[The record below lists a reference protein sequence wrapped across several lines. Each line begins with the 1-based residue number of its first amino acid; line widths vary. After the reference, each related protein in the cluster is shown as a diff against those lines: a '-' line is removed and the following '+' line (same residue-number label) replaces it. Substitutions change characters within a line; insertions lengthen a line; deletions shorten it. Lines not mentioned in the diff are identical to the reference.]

1 MTQTTGT
8 PSTPDIALKLGDGVG
23 PADRAHTEEVIENL
37 VAKASRP
44 VIFARMKL
52 HIDETRPRDE
62 QALAQGTLDMSG
74 TLIRAESAAPTIPE
88 AVDALAT
95 RLERRMRRIA
105 ERREDE
111 NQRPPS
117 TPEGQWR
124 SGDLPSARPTYFAR
138 PKEERNIVRRKSF
151 APSFSTIDE
160 ALFDLEVLDHR
171 FFLFTDAG
179 SGEDAVVFETEDGVA
194 VRTASGIEPPHADD
208 HPELAVDP
216 RPAQVLADK
225 EAANRLDVSGAPFI
239 FFRQTDSGRGAV
251 LYRRYDGHY
260 GIIEPAG

>member
-8 PSTPDIALKLGDGVG
+8 PDTPDVVLKLGDGVG
-23 PADRAHTEEVIENL
+23 PADRTYAEEAIGKL

-52 HIDETRPRDE
+52 QIDETRPPDE
-62 QALAQGTLDMSG
+62 HALAQGTLDMSG
-74 TLIRAESAAPTIPE
+74 TLLRAESAAPSIPE

-95 RLERRMRRIA
+95 RLERRLRRIA
-105 ERREDE
+105 EQREDK

-138 PKEERNIVRRKSF
+138 PKEERTILRRKAF
-151 APSFSTIDE
+151 APSSSTIDE

-179 SGEDAVVFETEDGVA
+179 TGEDAVVFETEDGVA
-194 VRTASGIEPPHADD
+194 VRTSTGTEPPHADD
-208 HPELAVDP
+208 HPGLTFDP
-216 RPAQVLADK
+216 RPAQELTDE

-239 FFRQTDSGRGAV
+239 FFRQSESGRGAV

-260 GIIEPAG
+260 GIIEPAD

>member
-1 MTQTTGT
+1 MTETTGT
-8 PSTPDIALKLGDGVG
+8 PSTPDVALKLGDGVG
-23 PADRAHTEEVIENL
+23 PTDRAYAEEVIEGL

-44 VIFARMKL
+44 VLFVRMKL
-52 HIDETRPRDE
+52 HIDETRPRNE

-88 AVDALAT
+88 AVDVLGA
-95 RLERRMRRIA
+95 RLERRMRRIT

-111 NQRPPS
+111 SQRPPS
-117 TPEGQWR
+117 TPDGQWR

-138 PKEERNIVRRKSF
+138 PKEERNIVRRKAY
-151 APSFSTIDE
+151 APSFSSIDE

-179 SGEDAVVFETEDGVA
+179 TGEDAVVFETEDGVA
-194 VRTASGIEPPHADD
+194 VRTATGAALAHADER
-208 HPELAVDP
+208 PGLAVDL
-216 RPAQVLADK
+216 RPTQKLADE

-239 FFRQTDSGRGAV
+239 FFRQSKTGRGAV

>member
-8 PSTPDIALKLGDGVG
+8 PDTPDVALKLGDGVG
-23 PADRAHTEEVIENL
+23 TADRTYAEEAIGRL
-37 VAKASRP
+37 VARASRP

-52 HIDETRPRDE
+52 HIDETRPPDE
-62 QALAQGTLDMSG
+62 HALAQGTLDMSG
-74 TLIRAESAAPTIPE
+74 TLIRAEAAAPTITE

-105 ERREDE
+105 EQREAK

-117 TPEGQWR
+117 TPDGQWR

-138 PKEERNIVRRKSF
+138 PKDERKIVRRKAF
-151 APSFSTIDE
+151 APTFSTIDE

-179 SGEDAVVFETEDGVA
+179 SGEDAIVFETEEGVA
-194 VRTASGIEPPHADD
+194 VRTVAGTEPPHAAD
-208 HPELAVDP
+208 HPGLTVDHRRTQELTD
-216 RPAQVLADK
+216 D

-239 FFRQTDSGRGAV
+239 FFRQADSGRGAV

-260 GIIEPAG
+260 GIIEPAD

>member
-1 MTQTTGT
+1 MTQTAGT
-8 PSTPDIALKLGDGVG
+8 PSTPDVALKLGDGVG
-23 PADRAHTEEVIENL
+23 PADRTYAEDVIGKL

-62 QALAQGTLDMSG
+62 HALAQGTLDMSG

-105 ERREDE
+105 ERREAS

-117 TPEGQWR
+117 TPDGQWR
-124 SGDLPSARPTYFAR
+124 SGDLPSARPTYYTR
-138 PKEERNIVRRKSF
+138 PNEEREIVRRKAF
-151 APSFSTIDE
+151 APSSSTIDE

-194 VRTASGIEPPHADD
+194 VRTVTGTGPPHADE
-208 HPELAVDP
+208 HPGVTVDS
-216 RPAQVLADK
+216 RPAQELADE
-225 EAANRLDVSGAPFI
+225 EAADRLDVSGAPFI
-239 FFRQTDSGRGAV
+239 FFRQSESGRGAV

-260 GIIEPAG
+260 GIIEPAD

>member
-1 MTQTTGT
+1 MTQMTET

-23 PADRAHTEEVIENL
+23 AADRTHAEEVIDSL

-44 VIFARMKL
+44 VIFARVKL
-52 HIDETRPRDE
+52 HIDEARPRDE

-74 TLIRAESAAPTIPE
+74 TLIRAESAAPTISE
-88 AVDALAT
+88 AVDVLAT
-95 RLERRMRRIA
+95 RLERRMRRIT
-105 ERREDE
+105 EQREDE
-111 NQRPPS
+111 SQRPPS

-138 PKEERNIVRRKSF
+138 PKEERNIVRRKAFS
-151 APSFSTIDE
+151 PSFSSIDE

-179 SGEDAVVFETEDGVA
+179 TGEDAIVFETEDGVA
-194 VRTASGIEPPHADD
+194 VRTVTGVAPPHTHD
-208 HPELAVDP
+208 HAELAVDL
-216 RPAQVLADK
+216 RPTQELADV

-239 FFRQTDSGRGAV
+239 FFRQAGSGRGAV

-260 GIIEPAG
+260 GIIEPAS

>member
-8 PSTPDIALKLGDGVG
+8 PSTPDVALKLGDGVG
-23 PADRAHTEEVIENL
+23 STDRTHAEEVIERL

-52 HIDETRPRDE
+52 HIDETRPHDE

-74 TLIRAESAAPTIPE
+74 TLIRAESAAATITE
-88 AVDALAT
+88 AVEVLAT

-105 ERREDE
+105 EQREDAS
-111 NQRPPS
+111 QRPPS

-138 PKEERNIVRRKSF
+138 PKEERSIVRRKAF

-194 VRTASGIEPPHADD
+194 VRTASGEDLRHADE
-208 HPELAVDP
+208 HLGLAVDR
-216 RPAQVLADK
+216 RPTQELTDE

-239 FFRQTDSGRGAV
+239 FFRQSDSGRGAV